1 MVFVNWPCNITQL
14 GLIKTLYREERE
26 KLGEERKSERDE
38 EKKEPERVP
47 TCATLVYILYYE
59 MSEFS

>member
-14 GLIKTLYREERE
+14 GLIKTLYHEERE

-38 EKKEPERVP
+38 EKKEPE